1 MIKQLLNENFDPD
14 ISSEIPENVI
24 EFSNEKRIDVIIS
37 VMESIRQSILS
48 WTERSYKATSWSV
61 GILLSVVSFWIL
73 YGNPVNFR
81 IRGIIATGVFVFG
94 SFTQLYLLAALRA
107 FRGNGST
114 LVKCEAA
121 LSLCSTG
128 SYFKHQPFFGYS
140 GKWLSSKSLSI
151 LRLFHFAVLIFSFF
165 IVLFVTPVGKSS
177 ANLPQ
182 TSQGQTQSATASN
195 AVKQQQTPA
204 VQPALAQPSLIQQID
219 IGSWTTAIATLI
231 LAILTGIY
239 VLLTKKILEAQS
251 DPCVILTVVHD
262 QNRPSILQLVVKNI
276 GNGLAHDIS
285 FEFSKPLPNHAWGI
299 TTENAKDA
307 EVMKDGPL
315 ILGIPALGPGEER
328 KIDWGQYGGLIK
340 NIGEKP
346 ITATSFFKNNGKKM
360 KPVKSYLDVKSF
372 EGTNASESPIAKIA
386 NHIENISKEV
396 NHISTGFR
404 KPQIRVVEMPS
415 EEKEIDKA

>member
-1 MIKQLLNENFDPD
+1 MIKQLINENFDPEV
-14 ISSEIPENVI
+14 SSEIPENVI
-24 EFSNEKRIDVIIS
+24 EFSHEKRIDVIIS

-48 WTERSYKATSWSV
+48 WTERSYKATSWSI

-73 YGNPVNFR
+73 YGDPVNIR
-81 IRGIIATGVFVFG
+81 IRSIIASGMFIFG

-121 LSLCSTG
+121 LNLCNKG

-151 LRLFHFAVLIFSFF
+151 LRLFHFAVLIFSFL
-165 IVLFVTPVGKSS
+165 IVLLVTPIGKSS
-177 ANLPQ
+177 ANPSQ
-182 TSQGQTQSATASN
+182 ANQGQTQSATASII
-195 AVKQQQTPA
+195 AKQQQTP
-204 VQPALAQPSLIQQID
+204 PAQPTLTPPSLMQRID
-219 IGSWTTAIATLI
+219 IGSWITAIATLI
-231 LAILTGIY
+231 LAILTGMY
-239 VLLTKKILEAQS
+239 VLLTKKILQAQS
-251 DPCVILTVVHD
+251 DPCVIITVVHD
-262 QNRPSILQLVVKNI
+262 QDRPTILQLVVKNI

-285 FEFSKPLPNHAWGI
+285 FKFSKPLPNHAWGI
-299 TTENAKDA
+299 TAGNAKDA
-307 EVMKDGPL
+307 EEMKDGPL

-346 ITATSFFKNNGKKM
+346 ITATSFFKKNDKQM
-360 KPVKSYLDVKSF
+360 KPVKCYLDVKSF
-372 EGTNASESPIAKIA
+372 EGTNASESPVAQIAK
-386 NHIENISKEV
+386 HIENISKEV

-415 EEKEIDKA
+415 EEK